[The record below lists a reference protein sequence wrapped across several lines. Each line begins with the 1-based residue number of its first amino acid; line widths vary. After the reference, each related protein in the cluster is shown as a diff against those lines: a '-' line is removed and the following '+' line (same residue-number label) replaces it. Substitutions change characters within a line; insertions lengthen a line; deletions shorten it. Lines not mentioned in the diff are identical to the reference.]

1 MSGRHGPTRN
11 RELAESREEFRRR
24 TATYLR
30 LGHDLFAAARF
41 VADSGG
47 RLAGPVLDVGTGKGI
62 FAVELARRGLRVVSI
77 DPDDSDQALASLLA
91 REAGMRG
98 RIRFVRGD
106 GATLPFPAGRFGCV
120 AMMEVLHHLTDL
132 APVARELARTVR
144 PGGSLIVADFSEE
157 GLELVARVH
166 REEGGDHV
174 CSEVTLE
181 QAVAQF
187 QELGLRCAK
196 RCEGELHRVAV
207 FAKDAAKRSAPPDGA
222 PIR

>member
-1 MSGRHGPTRN
+1 MSDCHDPTTN
-11 RELAESREEFRRR
+11 RELAGRREEFRRR
-24 TATYLR
+24 TGTYLR

-47 RLAGPVLDVGTGKGI
+47 RMAGPVLDVGTGKGI
-62 FAVELARRGLRVVSI
+62 FAVELARRGFRVVSI

-106 GATLPFPAGRFGCV
+106 GARLPFPAGRFGCV
-120 AMMEVLHHLTDL
+120 AMMEVLHHLPDL
-132 APVARELARTVR
+132 PPVARELARAVR

-157 GLELVARVH
+157 GFELVARVH

-174 CSEVTLE
+174 CSGVTLE
-181 QAVAQF
+181 QAVAQL
-187 QELGLRCAK
+187 QGLGLRCAK
-196 RCEGELHRVAV
+196 RCDGELHRVAV
-207 FAKDAAKRSAPPDGA
+207 FVKDAGGSEAGR
-222 PIR
+222 IR